1 LPRHKTLNANGAAE
15 TSQNWAICIGID
27 RYDNLQS
34 LQYAK
39 HDAEALRDFFENE
52 AGFDKVYFF
61 AEGAPPIQ
69 TDFGEPMHSTPSG
82 GTLRRFLRIR
92 FEQRFLQPSDNFW
105 FFFAGHGRRDRE
117 RDYLM
122 PIDADPGNVDETAIS
137 VSYVTERLRRCGA
150 ENVLLLLDAC
160 RNDGSRDGQ
169 GVGADL
175 QAGVVTIS
183 SCRPNERSYEIAEL
197 EHGAFTYTLL
207 EGLRLR
213 GETNCATVE
222 RLDQHLRFR
231 VPELCSKYRKP
242 RQTPYTYAEPIE
254 KQHLILLPKLASLS
268 DLGPIKLDA
277 LQAEASGD
285 LETAEQLWWRVIA
298 VSPVDPQAHAA
309 VKRIALKQTAPAATL
324 PDVPVAPTARSSESV
339 RRRLTLPITLTRRRA
354 LAISGLGATA
364 AGIGLAAPSVRRLL
378 VKPTPRS
385 ISFDTVTVDERGLR
399 NPPEKCS
406 TLAFTEKLGPGG
418 EIDMVAIPAGSF
430 TMGSP
435 IDEPERL
442 AAEGPQHHVTLASF
456 FMSAAPITQAQWS
469 AVVAAHPDQIRRNLT
484 PYPSFFRGIDLPVES
499 VTWYQAEELCL
510 RLTEFTGRLY
520 RLPSE
525 AEWEYACR
533 GGTAGPF
540 HFGPTIIPELA
551 NYCGTGG
558 AVCGESDGKSIA
570 SDVYNGVRYDSGG
583 YGGGPAGIFRGTTT
597 RPGTF
602 PPNRFGLFDMH
613 GNVWEYCLDVA
624 SDSYAD
630 ARWDGGAN
638 LEGSPNGYRT
648 LRGGSW
654 SHNPAI
660 CRSAYRDFI
669 APGSAGWQGR
679 VGVRVVCTA

>member
-1 LPRHKTLNANGAAE
+1 M
-15 TSQNWAICIGID
+15 SQNWAICIGID

-39 HDAEALRDFFENE
+39 HDAEALRDFFEKE

-61 AEGAPPIQ
+61 AEDAPPIQ
-69 TDFGEPMHSTPSG
+69 TDFGEPIRSTPNG

-92 FEQRFLQPSDNFW
+92 FEQRFLQPSDNLW

-137 VSYVTERLRRCGA
+137 VGYMTERLRRCGA
-150 ENVLLLLDAC
+150 ENVILLLDAC
-160 RNDGSRDGQ
+160 RNDSSRDGQ

-231 VPELCSKYRKP
+231 VPELCNKYRKP

-277 LQAEASGD
+277 LQAETNGD

-298 VSPVDPQAHAA
+298 VTPVDSQAHAA
-309 VKRIALKQTAPAATL
+309 VKRIALKQTAPPVPA
-324 PDVPVAPTARSSESV
+324 PDAPVAPAARSSEPLQ
-339 RRRLTLPITLTRRRA
+339 RLSTRPIKLTRRRA
-354 LAISGLGATA
+354 LAISGFGVAA
-364 AGIGLAAPSVRRLL
+364 AGIVLAAPSVRRLL
-378 VKPTPRS
+378 SKPALRT
-385 ISFDTVTVDERGLR
+385 IFFDSVTVDEKGVR
-399 NPPEKCS
+399 NPAEKC
-406 TLAFTEKLGPGG
+406 TAAAFTEKLGRSG
-418 EIDMVAIPAGSF
+418 EIDMVSIPAGSF

-435 IDEPERL
+435 VDEPERL
-442 AAEGPQHHVTLASF
+442 AAEGPQHHVTLAQF
-456 FMSAAPITQAQWS
+456 FMSTAPVTQAQWS
-469 AVVAAHPDQIRRNLT
+469 AAVLAHPEQIRRNLT
-484 PYPSFFRGIDLPVES
+484 PNPSFFSGIDLPVETI
-499 VTWYQAEELCL
+499 TWYQAEELCL
-510 RLTEFTGRLY
+510 RLTEISGRPY

-533 GGTAGPF
+533 GGTASPF

-570 SDVYNGVRYDSGG
+570 SDVYNGVRYDSGS
-583 YGGGPAGIFRGTTT
+583 YGHGPAGVFRRTTT

-602 PPNRFGLFDMH
+602 APNRFGLFDMH
-613 GNVWEYCLDVA
+613 GNVWEHCLDVA

-630 ARWDGGAN
+630 VPWDGSAN
-638 LEGSPNGYRT
+638 LEGSSSGYRV

-654 SHNPAI
+654 SHNPSI
-660 CRSAYRDFI
+660 CRSAYRDFMP
-669 APGSAGWQGR
+669 PGSTGWQGR